1 MSIPRFLIFFTI
13 IALVLMGAAWLI
25 STYWITEADL
35 GFMIAAILVSFITG
49 GLAYIITY
57 QGLDKSTRQFSAM
70 LVLGMFSK
78 LLIGLIGVLV
88 VAVEFKPM
96 LKSYVAT
103 YMLTYFVFTAFEVYG
118 LMRKLRA

>member
-13 IALVLMGAAWLI
+13 IAVVLIGSAWLI

-96 LKSYVAT
+96 LKSYVST

>member
-1 MSIPRFLIFFTI
+1 
-13 IALVLMGAAWLI
+13 MGAAWLI

>member
-1 MSIPRFLIFFTI
+1 
-13 IALVLMGAAWLI
+13 
-25 STYWITEADL
+25 
-35 GFMIAAILVSFITG
+35 MIGAILVSYITG
-49 GLAYIITY
+49 SIAYMITF
-57 QGLDKSTRQFSAM
+57 QGLDKGTRQFSAM

-96 LKSYVAT
+96 LKSYVLT

>member
-1 MSIPRFLIFFTI
+1 M
-13 IALVLMGAAWLI
+13 ALAA
-25 STYWITEADL
+25 
-35 GFMIAAILVSFITG
+35 MVSFVTG
-49 GLAYIITY
+49 ALAYMITF

-88 VAVEFKPM
+88 IAVEFKPM
-96 LKSYVAT
+96 LKSYVIT
-103 YMLTYFVFTAFEVYG
+103 YMGTYFVFTAFEVYS